1 VIKISFDDRA
11 WLHDSYFHNTT
22 PERIGIRTSSSE
34 FFDEQHC
41 FLVLICVEE
50 CNDLKYG
57 MK

>member
-1 VIKISFDDRA
+1 VTKISVDDQVSPQYTHF
-11 WLHDSYFHNTT
+11 HDTT
-22 PERIGIRTSSSE
+22 PAKISIWTSGSE

-50 CNDLKYG
+50 CDCLKHA